1 MSPTQNEQRRR
12 RSRRASHGGAQIQ
25 TATTASQNT
34 DPVVTSRAN
43 PENEPKTTTH
53 HRKSEHGGAGKQIK
67 AVDLAS
73 IRAANR
79 TPTGKGWCGRKDGE
93 HHRSYH
99 LHRVCNDLDF
109 GEFLTVF

>member
-1 MSPTQNEQRRR
+1 
-12 RSRRASHGGAQIQ
+12 
-25 TATTASQNT
+25 
-34 DPVVTSRAN
+34 VTSRAN

-53 HRKSEHGGAGKQIK
+53 HRKSEHGSAGKQIK

-93 HHRSYH
+93 QKIHGFRI
-99 LHRVCNDLDF
+99 RVDF
-109 GEFLTVF
+109 VKKFKSQYITLEY